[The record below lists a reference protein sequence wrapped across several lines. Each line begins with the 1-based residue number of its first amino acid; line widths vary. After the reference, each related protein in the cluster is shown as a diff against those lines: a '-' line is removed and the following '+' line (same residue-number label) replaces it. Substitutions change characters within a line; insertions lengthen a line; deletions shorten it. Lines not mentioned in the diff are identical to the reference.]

1 MGADRGGNLASG
13 LFYSLCKLVKG
24 TAHFT
29 GLCLC
34 SRLYIGGDTGNPF
47 RTDPDSRPFK
57 RLSERRDCGR
67 LAHAH
72 ALEQQFRL
80 AVE

>member
-1 MGADRGGNLASG
+1 MGADQDGNLGSG
-13 LFYSLCKLVKG
+13 LFYGLCKLVNR

-34 SRLYIGGDTGNPF
+34 SRLYIGGGTGNPL
-47 RTDPDSRPFK
+47 RTDPDSRPFE
-57 RLSERRDCGR
+57 RVSERRDCSR
-67 LAHAH
+67 LARAH

-80 AVE
+80 VVE